1 MDAMLGHPSVDPH
14 GDPIPAA
21 DGTIAAPDY
30 GSLLSCP
37 LSVTVTVTRVTD
49 QDASFLRF
57 LEKQDLKPGH
67 ALEVEA
73 RDSAADSV
81 QLRTASGRQ
90 ITIGT
95 QAASK
100 VLVQESS

>member
-1 MDAMLGHPSVDPH
+1 MR
-14 GDPIPAA
+14 
-21 DGTIAAPDY
+21 
-30 GSLLSCP
+30 
-37 LSVTVTVTRVTD
+37 VTRVTD

-57 LEKQDLKPGH
+57 LERQNLKPGQ

-81 QLRTASGRQ
+81 QLQTEGGRQ

-100 VLVQESS
+100 VLIEESS